1 MLPGILREAS
11 ILFWLEFF
19 CCCSNQYSRQ
29 LLWEGSQL
37 KVETSLPVPIRSR
50 LLDTICAILYAER
63 PETGN
68 IWKLPHGQEKFRLW
82 SKCIVTNPAFLCKII
97 PVIVGHKKP
106 SPLLQQRGR
115 CKAIACTLKMRL
127 NAKSQQRHSTIT
139 LMGLSSGIFADAT

>member
-37 KVETSLPVPIRSR
+37 KVETSLPVPIWSW
-50 LLDTICAILYAER
+50 LLDTIWVVLYAEK

-68 IWKLPHGQEKFRLW
+68 IWKLPHGQEKSRQWDKWIL
-82 SKCIVTNPAFLCKII
+82 TNSASFAKII
-97 PVIVGHKKP
+97 GAIVGRKKP
-106 SPLLQQRGR
+106 SPPLLWRGR

-127 NAKSQQRHSTIT
+127 NAKSQQRHSTIPV
-139 LMGLSSGIFADAT
+139 MVLSSGIFADAT